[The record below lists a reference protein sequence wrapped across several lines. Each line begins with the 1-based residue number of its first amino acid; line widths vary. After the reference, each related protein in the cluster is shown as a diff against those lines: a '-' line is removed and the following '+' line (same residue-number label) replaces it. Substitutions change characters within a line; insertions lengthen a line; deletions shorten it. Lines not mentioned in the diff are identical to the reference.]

1 LARPVKVPERMPV
14 DERSSCTPVNVDAYI
29 EYSLKYYFVSP
40 ILTTI
45 ILNTTE
51 TRMYMPLRCPFFI
64 SILWSSGRGL
74 HLPKFNRTLPSSRS
88 SSGLLSTSYFVCF
101 RVDFS
106 LVFSICGKFTRYI
119 GMLR

>member
-1 LARPVKVPERMPV
+1 MPV

-51 TRMYMPLRCPFFI
+51 IRVHASPLPLFYFNLVVQREGAAFAEVQLHI
-64 SILWSSGRGL
+64 AIL
-74 HLPKFNRTLPSSRS
+74 
-88 SSGLLSTSYFVCF
+88 
-101 RVDFS
+101 
-106 LVFSICGKFTRYI
+106 
-119 GMLR
+119 